1 MDYQTTIDWLFKQFP
16 SYQQIGKKAY
26 KPDLGNITQLCEH
39 LNLDFSSLKFV
50 HVAGT
55 NGKGSTT
62 NLIAS
67 ICIEAGLKTGVFTS
81 PHLLDFRERIAI
93 NSDLI
98 AHEEVI
104 VFCEKIKA
112 LNFSPSFF
120 EITFAMAL
128 SHFISNKCEICIIET
143 GLGGRLDATNII
155 TPILSIITNISLDHT
170 DLLGET
176 ISEIAFEKAGIIK
189 QNQPVIIGEASTESL
204 KVFEKVAS
212 ERNANLHVVPENQIN
227 YIIDY
232 KTINENTVKY
242 CIPFLR
248 KYFNI
253 TQQHIIQGIENI
265 SKNRNFLGRFQYVE
279 HSPNVILD
287 VAHNPAGIEQLFHLV
302 NQQSFEGKLYII
314 YGASSDKN
322 IEEIISLF
330 PKDSIISFCEFS
342 TERTMKIE
350 NFKQISSKFNLKFNF
365 FNKIQDAYNN
375 SKNFVNKEDTIIIT
389 GSFFLISDFLH
400 FFSPKHLQK

>member
-1 MDYQTTIDWLFKQFP
+1 MDYSASIEWLFKQFP

-26 KPDLGNITQLCEH
+26 KPDLGNIIQLCNH
-39 LNLDFSSLKFV
+39 LQLDYKSLKYV
-50 HVAGT
+50 HIAGT

-62 NLIAS
+62 NLLAS
-67 ICIEAGLKTGVFTS
+67 ICIEAGLKTGIFTS
-81 PHLLDFRERIAI
+81 PHLLDFRERIAV

-98 AHEEVI
+98 PQEEVI
-104 VFCEKIKA
+104 LFCEKIRN
-112 LNFSPSFF
+112 LDFSPSFF

-128 SHFISNKCEICIIET
+128 AYFIKHKCDICIIET

-189 QNQPVIIGEASTESL
+189 QNITVVIGETSSESL
-204 KVFEKVAS
+204 KVFEKIAS
-212 ERNANLHVVPENQIN
+212 ERNSDLHIVPENQTDQL
-227 YIIDY
+227 DY

-242 CIPFLR
+242 SITFLR
-248 KYFNI
+248 EYFNI
-253 TQQHIIQGIENI
+253 TQKHIIQGIENI
-265 SKNRNFLGRFQYVE
+265 FKNRNFLGRFQYFE

-287 VAHNPAGIEQLFHLV
+287 VAHNPAGIEQLFNLV
-302 NQQSFEGKLYII
+302 NKQDFNGQLHII

-322 IEEIISLF
+322 VEEIISLF
-330 PKDSIISFCEFS
+330 PKEAIISFCEFS
-342 TERTMKIE
+342 TDRTMKIE
-350 NFKQISSKFNLKFNF
+350 NFKQISSNFNLKFNF
-365 FNKIQDAYNN
+365 FHTIQDAYIKTKN
-375 SKNFVNKEDTIIIT
+375 SVNKDDTIIIT

>member
-1 MDYQTTIDWLFKQFP
+1 MDYSATIEWLFKQFP

-26 KPDLGNITQLCEH
+26 KPDLGNIIQLCNH
-39 LNLDFSSLKFV
+39 LQLDYNSLKNV

-62 NLIAS
+62 NLLAS

-93 NSDLI
+93 NSELI
-98 AHEEVI
+98 SQKEVI
-104 VFCEKIKA
+104 TFCEKIKN
-112 LNFSPSFF
+112 LDFSPSFF

-128 SHFISNKCEICIIET
+128 AHFIANKCDICIIET

-189 QNQPVIIGEASTESL
+189 QNKPVIIGEASSESL

-212 ERNANLHVVPENQIN
+212 ERNSDLHIVPENQTDRL
-227 YIIDY
+227 DY

-242 CIPFLR
+242 SIPFLR
-248 KYFNI
+248 DYFNI

-265 SKNRNFLGRFQYVE
+265 FKNRNFIGRFQYFE

-287 VAHNPAGIEQLFHLV
+287 VAHNPAGIEQLFNLV
-302 NQQSFEGKLYII
+302 NQQTFDGQLHII

-322 IEEIISLF
+322 VKEIISLF
-330 PKDSIISFCEFS
+330 PKDAIISFCEFS
-342 TERTMKIE
+342 TDRTMKIE
-350 NFKQISSKFNLKFNF
+350 NFKQISSNFNLKFNF
-365 FNKIQDAYNN
+365 FHTIQDAF
-375 SKNFVNKEDTIIIT
+375 SLTKNTVNKNDTIIIT

>member
-1 MDYQTTIDWLFKQFP
+1 MDYTATIEWLFKQFP

-26 KPDLGNITQLCEH
+26 KPDLGNIIQLCNH
-39 LNLDFSSLKFV
+39 LQLDYNSLKYV
-50 HVAGT
+50 HIAGT

-67 ICIEAGLKTGVFTS
+67 ICIEAGLKTGVFSS

-98 AHEEVI
+98 PQEEVI
-104 VFCEKIKA
+104 LFCEKIRN
-112 LNFSPSFF
+112 LDFSPSFF
-120 EITFAMAL
+120 EITFALAL
-128 SHFISNKCEICIIET
+128 AHFIKHKCDICIIET

-189 QNQPVIIGEASTESL
+189 QNQPVVIGETSSESL
-204 KVFEKVAS
+204 KVFEKIAS
-212 ERNANLHVVPENQIN
+212 ERNSDLHIVPENQTDQL
-227 YIIDY
+227 DY

-242 CIPFLR
+242 SITFLSD
-248 KYFNI
+248 YFNI
-253 TQQHIIQGIENI
+253 TQKHIIQGIENI
-265 SKNRNFLGRFQYVE
+265 FKNRNFLGRFQYFE
-279 HSPNVILD
+279 NSPNVILD
-287 VAHNPAGIEQLFHLV
+287 VAHNPAGIEQLFKLV
-302 NQQSFEGKLYII
+302 NQQICDGRLHII

-322 IEEIISLF
+322 VQEIISLF
-330 PKDSIISFCEFS
+330 PKDAFISFCEFS

-350 NFKQISSKFNLKFNF
+350 NFKHISSNFNLKFNF
-365 FNKIQDAYNN
+365 FHTIQEAYNN
-375 SKNFVNKEDTIIIT
+375 VKNSVNKNDTMIIT
-389 GSFFLISDFLH
+389 GSFFLISDFLR
-400 FFSPKHLQK
+400 FFSPNHLQK

>member
-16 SYQQIGKKAY
+16 SYQEIGKKAY
-26 KPDLGNITQLCEH
+26 KPDLGNIIQLCNH
-39 LNLDFSSLKFV
+39 LHLDYNSLKYV

-62 NLIAS
+62 NLLAS

-81 PHLLDFRERIAI
+81 PHLLDFRERIAV

-98 AHEEVI
+98 PQEEVI
-104 VFCEKIKA
+104 LFCEKIRN
-112 LNFSPSFF
+112 LDFSPSFF

-128 SHFISNKCEICIIET
+128 AHFNKHKCDICIIET

-189 QNQPVIIGEASTESL
+189 QNLPVVIGEASSESL

-212 ERNANLHVVPENQIN
+212 ERNSDLHIVQGNQTVQL
-227 YIIDY
+227 DY

-242 CIPFLR
+242 SITFLR
-248 KYFNI
+248 DYFNI

-265 SKNRNFLGRFQYVE
+265 FKNRNFLGRFQYFE

-287 VAHNPAGIEQLFHLV
+287 VAHNPAGIEQLFNLV
-302 NQQSFEGKLYII
+302 NQQTFKGQLHII

-322 IEEIISLF
+322 VEEIISLF
-330 PKDSIISFCEFS
+330 PKEAIISFCEFS
-342 TERTMKIE
+342 TDRTMKIE
-350 NFKQISSKFNLKFNF
+350 NFKQISSNFNLKFNF
-365 FNKIQDAYNN
+365 FHRIQDAYIKTKN
-375 SKNFVNKEDTIIIT
+375 SVNKDDTIIIT

>member
-1 MDYQTTIDWLFKQFP
+1 MDYTATIEWLFKQFP

-26 KPDLGNITQLCEH
+26 KPDLGNIIQLCNH
-39 LNLDFSSLKFV
+39 LQLDYNSLKYV

-62 NLIAS
+62 NLLAS

-81 PHLLDFRERIAI
+81 PHLLDFRERIAV

-98 AHEEVI
+98 PQEEVI
-104 VFCEKIKA
+104 LFCEKIRN
-112 LNFSPSFF
+112 LDFSPSFF

-128 SHFISNKCEICIIET
+128 AHFIKHKCDICIVET

-189 QNQPVIIGEASTESL
+189 QNQPVVIGETSSESL
-204 KVFEKVAS
+204 KVFEKIAS
-212 ERNANLHVVPENQIN
+212 ERNSDLHIVPENQTDQL
-227 YIIDY
+227 DY

-242 CIPFLR
+242 SITFLR
-248 KYFNI
+248 EYFNI
-253 TQQHIIQGIENI
+253 TQKHIIQGIENI
-265 SKNRNFLGRFQYVE
+265 FKNRNFLGRFQYFE

-287 VAHNPAGIEQLFHLV
+287 VAHNPAGIEQLFKLV
-302 NQQSFEGKLYII
+302 NQQICDGRLYFI

-322 IEEIISLF
+322 VDEIISLF
-330 PKDSIISFCEFS
+330 PKDSFISFCEFS

-350 NFKQISSKFNLKFNF
+350 KFKQISSNFNLKFNF
-365 FNKIQDAYNN
+365 FHSIQEAYNN
-375 SKNFVNKEDTIIIT
+375 AKNSVNKNDTIIIT
-389 GSFFLISDFLH
+389 GSFFLISDFLR
-400 FFSPKHLQK
+400 FFSPNHLQK